1 MVATIGFLELSE
13 LLQDLFI
20 RRPDGVVCFGKL
32 PTYYSLGIDHIRRW
46 MRPAFAIRVE
56 KPIAIDHFVI
66 GISKQG
72 KGLTAIIRR
81 LKFLP
86 QFFRVLMA
94 VDAHRQDLRSRA
106 VLFI

>member
-1 MVATIGFLELSE
+1 MVGLLELSD

-20 RRPDGVVCFGKL
+20 HWPDGVVCFGKL
-32 PTYYSLGIDHIRRW
+32 PTHYSLGIDHIRRW

-56 KPIAIDHFVI
+56 KPIAIDYFMI

-94 VDAHRQDLRSRA
+94 VDAHRQDLRSGA

>member
-1 MVATIGFLELSE
+1 
-13 LLQDLFI
+13 
-20 RRPDGVVCFGKL
+20 
-32 PTYYSLGIDHIRRW
+32 

-56 KPIAIDHFVI
+56 KPIVIDHFMI

-72 KGLTAIIRR
+72 KALTAIIRR
-81 LKFLP
+81 LKFLS